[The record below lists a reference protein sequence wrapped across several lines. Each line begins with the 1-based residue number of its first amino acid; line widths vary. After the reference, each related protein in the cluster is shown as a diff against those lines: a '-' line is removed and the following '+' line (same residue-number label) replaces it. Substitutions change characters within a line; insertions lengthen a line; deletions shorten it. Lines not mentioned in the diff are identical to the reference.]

1 MPELTEC
8 LRCRGRMERGLILD
22 RGESNMA
29 NEQKWIEGTPERRW
43 WGAIKTSGRESFPVR
58 TFRCE
63 RCGWLESYANE
74 E

>member
-1 MPELTEC
+1 MPEPTEC

-29 NEQKWIEGTPERRW
+29 YPQKWIEGAPERRW
-43 WGAIKTSGRESFPVR
+43 WGGIKTSGRKSYPVQ

-63 RCGWLESYANE
+63 RCGWLDSYALP
-74 E
+74 